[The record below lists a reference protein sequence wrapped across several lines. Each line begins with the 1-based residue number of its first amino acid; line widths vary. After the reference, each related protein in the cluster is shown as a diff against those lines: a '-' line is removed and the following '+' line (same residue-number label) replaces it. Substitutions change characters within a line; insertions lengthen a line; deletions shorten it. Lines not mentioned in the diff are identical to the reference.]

1 MRDTKNQN
9 QTGGRGGKR
18 AGAGRPKMFGGAGT
32 DKRKRSI
39 YCSTWEL
46 AYARTFLDML
56 RRVIEPGVPIDK
68 DELHA
73 LQTVMSHIDYDD
85 LPASLGGK
93 RHGNEDHIASQLFY
107 KTNEA
112 VLPFDI
118 TDTDNQI

>member
-1 MRDTKNQN
+1 MTAVDPLEAKGWIKDSIGQFRSNGQIK
-9 QTGGRGGKR
+9 
-18 AGAGRPKMFGGAGT
+18 

-107 KTNEA
+107 KTN
-112 VLPFDI
+112 V
-118 TDTDNQI
+118 